1 MNRLL
6 KNILWMFLL
15 IVFSN
20 VLLGITEAEPN
31 YLIEPIRFLGISL
44 ILSLIGG
51 YVWFQVEKRSNKK
64 S

>member
-6 KNILWMFLL
+6 KNILWMFVL

-20 VLLGITEAEPN
+20 VLLGITEVEPN